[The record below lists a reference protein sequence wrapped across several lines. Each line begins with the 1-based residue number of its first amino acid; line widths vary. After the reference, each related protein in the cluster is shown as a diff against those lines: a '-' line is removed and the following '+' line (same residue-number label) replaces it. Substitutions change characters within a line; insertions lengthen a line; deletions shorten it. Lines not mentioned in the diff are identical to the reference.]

1 MKYLMVL
8 HDKRNST
15 EEPFGKGRHI
25 SHERE
30 RVEDMYV
37 CDSLT

>member
-30 RVEDMYV
+30 RELKICMFV
-37 CDSLT
+37 TT